1 MEYLFDKMHEEKAK
15 PIPEEELEES
25 NVHYFGSINF

>member
-15 PIPEEELEES
+15 PIPEKELEES
-25 NVHYFGSINF
+25 QCSLFWKY